1 MSNSYSN
8 DTWVRHN
15 NHGWLCILWGKLFIF
30 YKNQWYLAGWVLIPN
45 LMLIM
50 FALFTWNTNSYMNK
64 SLKFNLD
71 ELVSVYQK
79 YNSSYSNISDVYFFV
94 SIKVS
99 AACELYKATEKSTW
113 NAAILECWI
122 LKCFQAKI

>member
-1 MSNSYSN
+1 
-8 DTWVRHN
+8 
-15 NHGWLCILWGKLFIF
+15 
-30 YKNQWYLAGWVLIPN
+30 
-45 LMLIM
+45 
-50 FALFTWNTNSYMNK
+50 MNK

-99 AACELYKATEKSTW
+99 AAYELYKATEKSAW
-113 NAAILECWI
+113 NATILECWI